1 MRSWGVNCA
10 NGLGLSLAQEIK
22 LIELGVAAANL
33 GQLEK
38 NGWSR
43 CLNKAPLVLGQT
55 NDGEKYLKPNV
66 EPDQI
71 ATWVKDFKDGKLK
84 PFLSSEPIPENN
96 SEPMKVIVT
105 DSLEEMDAT
114 ANDIPKGKFEVKG
127 FPTLYFKSASAI
139 AYGEAPEGKYA
150 SLMME
155 MMLAFCLC
163 YSIEMFETSEL
174 L

>member
-33 GQLEK
+33 GQVEK

-43 CLNKAPLVLGQT
+43 CLNKVLHSDVQQCGCILCLAAEEGRVERLICKEYHNVTNSNSAILWGEEYFKVHGDQAPLVLGQT

-96 SEPMKVIVT
+96 SLINLVGDLK
-105 DSLEEMDAT
+105 
-114 ANDIPKGKFEVKG
+114 
-127 FPTLYFKSASAI
+127 
-139 AYGEAPEGKYA
+139 AY
-150 SLMME
+150 
-155 MMLAFCLC
+155 
-163 YSIEMFETSEL
+163 L
-174 L
+174 LTCACC